1 MIRSYFA
8 FFAIWFKKKKH
19 VSKNIWFGR
28 QKRTIVSSNLI
39 RKQKKKKKPTE
50 AYMQKYWFSASKE
63 LYREKKAVKNGI
75 VANFGRWA
83 AS

>member
-8 FFAIWFKKKKH
+8 FFALWFKKKNTSQKT
-19 VSKNIWFGR
+19 FGLGAKKGR
-28 QKRTIVSSNLI
+28 LYLQTWSEN
-39 RKQKKKKKPTE
+39 KKKKKPTE